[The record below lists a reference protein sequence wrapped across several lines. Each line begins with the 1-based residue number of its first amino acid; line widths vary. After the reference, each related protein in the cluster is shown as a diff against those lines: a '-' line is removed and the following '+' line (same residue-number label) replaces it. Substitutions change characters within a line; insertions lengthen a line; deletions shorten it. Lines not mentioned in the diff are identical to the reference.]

1 MRADIE
7 NLQPDSS
14 YETSS
19 ECLSSLL
26 AAFHGTLM
34 RILCVRSLRSSDPFR
49 RLLSCGT
56 VILVAVV
63 DSDLFATT
71 RSLRLRLPSLPW
83 TIQSLMAAL
92 SVLTR
97 PPSVEPEVEAVVVLV
112 VAVVAAA
119 ADILAVVAVD
129 TILVVVVA
137 VGTPEGGTA
146 KIVEVIVAKVV
157 DTVVDKAGI
166 AAVAAIAMQVT
177 LAAILVAKISRVVVT
192 VGKFQVERDSPSP
205 RRAL

>member
-1 MRADIE
+1 
-7 NLQPDSS
+7 
-14 YETSS
+14 
-19 ECLSSLL
+19 
-26 AAFHGTLM
+26 M

-112 VAVVAAA
+112 VAVVAAAA